1 MTAIM
6 GISLRT
12 ILLVLFVTV
21 TQVIGSTLLVKSDG
35 FRALGWT
42 AACLGVYVV
51 SFFAMATMFREGMPL
66 GILLP
71 LLAAVVPLLA
81 IGVGVL
87 FLGESAS
94 WTRLGLLGL
103 SCVLVGIAARS

>member
-1 MTAIM
+1 M
-6 GISLRT
+6 GVSLRT

-21 TQVIGSTLLVKSDG
+21 TQVAGSTLLVKTDG
-35 FRALGWT
+35 FRAPGWT
-42 AACLGVYVV
+42 ALCLGIYVV

-81 IGVGVL
+81 IATGII
-87 FLGESAS
+87 FLGETAS
-94 WTRLGLLGL
+94 WMRIGLLCA
-103 SCVLVGIAARS
+103 SCLLIGIAAKS

>member
-12 ILLVLFVTV
+12 ILLVAFVVV
-21 TQVIGSTLLVKSDG
+21 TQVAGSTLLVKTDG

-42 AACLGVYVV
+42 AACLGIYVV

-66 GILLP
+66 GLLLP
-71 LLAAVVPLLA
+71 LLAALVPLLA
-81 IGVGVL
+81 IGTGVI

-94 WTRLGLLGL
+94 WTRLGLLIA
-103 SCVLVGIAARS
+103 SCVLIGIAARS